1 VGEAFQGRL
10 LNGERVVWEGR
21 PAGGLLLT
29 ARDTFLIPFSLLW
42 CGFAVFWE
50 FSAVSQR
57 NGPGFFLLFGLF
69 FVLVGLY
76 FVIGRFF
83 VDAWVRGNTIY
94 AITNQRV
101 LILRSGPFSRFTSLA
116 INRLPELSL
125 EERADG
131 RGTIRFQPQQ
141 AVWSNRN
148 WSGWTPALDPTP
160 QFLAV
165 ADARNVFD
173 RIQKLSTG

>member
-10 LNGERVVWEGR
+10 LNGERVVWKGR

-76 FVIGRFF
+76 
-83 VDAWVRGNTIY
+83 
-94 AITNQRV
+94 
-101 LILRSGPFSRFTSLA
+101 SSS
-116 INRLPELSL
+116 
-125 EERADG
+125 AD
-131 RGTIRFQPQQ
+131 FL
-141 AVWSNRN
+141 
-148 WSGWTPALDPTP
+148 WTPGRAATRSMPSP
-160 QFLAV
+160 ISAF
-165 ADARNVFD
+165 
-173 RIQKLSTG
+173 